1 MQKIISGTL
10 FIITAPSGAGK
21 TSLVNRLLEEMAD
34 IEVSISY
41 TTRPKRP
48 SEHEGVAYHFVDNEE
63 FNKMLA
69 QNVFLEHAIVFSHQ
83 YGTSKEW
90 VKQKLTAG
98 IDVILEIDWQG
109 AQQVKKLVPE
119 AVLIFI
125 MPPSQRV
132 LRERLINRAQDEPDV
147 IETRLKAL
155 KEEMSHCH
163 EFDYLV
169 VNENFQK
176 ALFELKTIIQAERL
190 KYIKQSQKF
199 KDILD
204 NLLS

>member
-1 MQKIISGTL
+1 MQTVTTGTL

-21 TSLVNRLLEEMAD
+21 TSLVNQLLKEVPNL
-34 IEVSISY
+34 EVSISY

-48 SEHEGVAYHFVDNEE
+48 KEQEGVAYHFVDNDT
-63 FNKMLA
+63 FNRMLR
-69 QNVFLEHAIVFSHQ
+69 QNVFLEHAVVFSHQ
-83 YGTSKEW
+83 YGTSKDW
-90 VKQKLTAG
+90 VKQKLNAG

-109 AQQVKKLVPE
+109 AQQVKKLEPN

-125 MPPSQRV
+125 MPPSQKV
-132 LRERLINRAQDEPDV
+132 LRERLVNRAQDEPDV

-155 KEEMSHCH
+155 REEMSHCH

-169 VNENFQK
+169 VNDDFQT

-190 KYIKQSQKF
+190 RYGRQSQKF

-204 NLLS
+204 DLLS

>member
-1 MQKIISGTL
+1 MQTVNSGTL

-21 TSLVNRLLEEMAD
+21 TSLVNKLLLEMPN

-48 SEHEGVAYHFVDNEE
+48 KEQEGVAYHFVDATT
-63 FNKMLA
+63 FNQMLER
-69 QNVFLEHAIVFSHQ
+69 QVFLEHALVFAHQ

-90 VKQKLTAG
+90 VNDKLKSGT
-98 IDVILEIDWQG
+98 DVILEIDWQG
-109 AQQVKKLVPE
+109 AQQVKKLVPDS
-119 AVLIFI
+119 VLIFI
-125 MPPSQRV
+125 MPPSKKT
-132 LRERLINRAQDEPDV
+132 LRERLVNRAQDEPGV
-147 IETRLKAL
+147 IETRLNAL

-169 VNENFQK
+169 VNEDFEA
-176 ALFELKTIIQAERL
+176 ALLDLKTIIRAERL
-190 KYIKQSQKF
+190 KYAKQSQEF

-204 NLLS
+204 DLLS